1 VLAAFRTI
9 FFFAIF
15 LCLVSAGLV
24 LGSIFIEDRAPQTTL
39 FLGITLAVGGV
50 FLTLGLLLFGTQ
62 RHVSGIVRG
71 MRSSEEPVATGVEV
85 HVFRLLLYL
94 SLGGAGL
101 CGILAVMAYAILAR
115 IDQGFAVFG

>member
-1 VLAAFRTI
+1 LLAAFRTI

-24 LGSIFIEDRAPQTTL
+24 LGSIFIEDRAPQTAL
-39 FLGITLAVGGV
+39 FLGITIAVGCI
-50 FLTLGLLLFGTQ
+50 FLVLGLLLFGIQ
-62 RHVSGIVRG
+62 RNVAGIARVTRTG
-71 MRSSEEPVATGVEV
+71 EEWAPAAVEV
-85 HVFRLLLYL
+85 PVLRLLLYL

-101 CGILAVMAYAILAR
+101 CGILALLAYAILAR